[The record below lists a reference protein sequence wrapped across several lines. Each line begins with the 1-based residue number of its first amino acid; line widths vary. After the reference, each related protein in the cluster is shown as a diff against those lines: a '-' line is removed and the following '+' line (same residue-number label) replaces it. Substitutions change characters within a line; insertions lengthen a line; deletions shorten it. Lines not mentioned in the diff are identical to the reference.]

1 MTVNNN
7 VPIRAATMFCVL
19 GLLGLPASRATTT
32 TSACVYAGWT
42 QPEGIKNI
50 SNRGLEFT
58 DVAERATVGYIVSVP
73 YLLSVSDP
81 SRSAK
86 AGATRLHVQT
96 LSGQD
101 IGSPSEGL
109 IFSFPHAAIDAH
121 GDLHVLWGEPDSS
134 PRKWSVEGRNEVPI
148 TSLWHSVWRN
158 GKWSPPALIYHAAG
172 IVWNPIAT
180 SRLTPDANGGLRIGF
195 TALDDSRGQQGIVNL
210 VFSDGR
216 WHVRKQQN
224 ETPVVYTDL
233 AVGPRNDVAL
243 AFVAAPS
250 PHEGAA
256 WRQNGLF
263 VRTSADGGAH
273 WSEAVS
279 VAADY
284 QTPAFEPHIFYDAR
298 GDIDLVWTQNITGAD
313 GGATMWHALSRNGG
327 RTWGNATALPTHHAV
342 SRTQAIVDPC
352 GSIHVVVQIPTQQGP
367 RLGYMRASPG
377 AWTPL
382 QILFADQV
390 GAGPTLWLAANGQPK
405 LLFYQ
410 GPAAQDGF
418 KLIRAKL
425 TQLIER

>member
-1 MTVNNN
+1 VTVNNN
-7 VPIRAATMFCVL
+7 VPIRAATLVCLL
-19 GLLGLPASRATTT
+19 GLLELPASRATTT

-42 QPEGIKNI
+42 QPEGIKNT

-58 DVAERATVGYIVSVP
+58 AVAERATVGYIVSVP
-73 YLLSVSDP
+73 YLLSESD
-81 SRSAK
+81 SSGLTN
-86 AGATRLHVQT
+86 AGVTTLNVQT

-109 IFSFPHAAIDAH
+109 IFSFPHAAIDAN
-121 GDLHVLWGEPDSS
+121 GDLHVLWGEPDSA
-134 PRKWSVEGRNEVPI
+134 PRKWSVRGRNEIPI
-148 TSLWHSVWRN
+148 TSVWHSVWRH
-158 GKWSPPALIYHAAG
+158 GKWSPPELIYHAQA
-172 IVWNPIAT
+172 ISWNPIAT
-180 SRLTPDANGGLRIGF
+180 SRLTADANGGLRIGF
-195 TALDDSRGQQGIVNL
+195 TALDESQGQQGIVNL
-210 VFSDGR
+210 AYTAGR
-216 WHVRKQQN
+216 WYVRKLQN
-224 ETPVVYTDL
+224 ETPIVYTDL

-243 AFVAAPS
+243 AFVAGPS
-250 PHEGAA
+250 PRTGVA

-298 GDIDLVWTQNITGAD
+298 GGIDLVWTQNITGSD
-313 GGATMWHALSRNGG
+313 GGATMWHASSHNGG
-327 RTWGNATALPTHHAV
+327 LTWGNATALPTHHAV

-352 GSIHVVVQIPTQQGP
+352 GSIHVALQIPTQQGP

-390 GAGPTLWLAANGQPK
+390 GAQPTLWLAANGRPK

-410 GPAAQDGF
+410 GPAGQDAF
-418 KLIRAKL
+418 KLMRLKL
-425 TQLIER
+425 THLLER